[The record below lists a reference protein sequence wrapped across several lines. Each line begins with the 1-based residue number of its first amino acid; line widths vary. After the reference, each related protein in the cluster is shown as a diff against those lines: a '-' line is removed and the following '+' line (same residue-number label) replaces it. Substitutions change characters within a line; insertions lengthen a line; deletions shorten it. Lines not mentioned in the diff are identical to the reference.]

1 MVLRTFVTTKKTLIG
16 YSRLRMTGKDF
27 RRNLKSI
34 LAIQLQRMLIS
45 CHEFM
50 FWLYTVGENCT
61 KCHFSTPP
69 HSSCFTSCF
78 KAWRRCQPP
87 PPQRGGSCSA
97 APVFKTHLFWS
108 WNVRPTFL
116 SLPPRH
122 SPRAFSVMLTKC
134 RISFGPESWY
144 ASYYRGHVLSQW
156 EAGFAGRYRF
166 NEEPSG
172 AALF

>member
-1 MVLRTFVTTKKTLIG
+1 MVFPTFVTTKKTLIG
-16 YSRLRMTGKDF
+16 YSRLRMTEKSLEGTW
-27 RRNLKSI
+27 NLSDPAATHAYFMSWVHV
-34 LAIQLQRMLIS
+34 LALNCGRK
-45 CHEFM
+45 
-50 FWLYTVGENCT
+50 LYQMPL
-61 KCHFSTPP
+61 FTPP

-108 WNVRPTFL
+108 WNVHPTFL

-122 SPRAFSVMLTKC
+122 SPRAISVMLTKC

-156 EAGFAGRYRF
+156 GAGFAGRYWF
-166 NEEPSG
+166 NEGPSG
-172 AALF
+172 VALF